1 MFGVR
6 GSEINENPENK
17 IENNNYHDIKP
28 ESNISTQEC
37 KSFWDNLFNGKIND
51 TYTNGKLES
60 ESREI
65 NYYSTYDERLKY
77 VPKDNSERGAFDGE
91 IGESKFIPIDKE
103 IKGIL
108 DKYNLDGIKYE
119 NAIPDFSECSEST
132 VKIDD
137 MTENRAKNFRQC
149 DENCAKEWNDEF
161 KNGKSDWTPRDVA
174 KWREENTYSWHERND
189 MKTCDLVPTK
199 INAYFGHLGGVSE
212 CKKRDVSD
220 NGGGFDE

>member
-1 MFGVR
+1 
-6 GSEINENPENK
+6 
-17 IENNNYHDIKP
+17 
-28 ESNISTQEC
+28 
-37 KSFWDNLFNGKIND
+37 
-51 TYTNGKLES
+51 
-60 ESREI
+60 
-65 NYYSTYDERLKY
+65 
-77 VPKDNSERGAFDGE
+77 
-91 IGESKFIPIDKE
+91 
-103 IKGIL
+103 
-108 DKYNLDGIKYE
+108 
-119 NAIPDFSECSEST
+119 
-132 VKIDD
+132 